1 MYGNEEKSRCI
12 IQSALFVALLAVGG
26 WIAIPL
32 GPVPF
37 TLQSLFVLLAGAVM
51 GRRGAIPVAIYL
63 VLGAMNLPVFHN
75 GLAGI
80 GVLLGPSGGF
90 LLGFVPAAYCVGIGY
105 ELGRTST
112 KIASLC
118 VGTVVIYGC
127 GVAWLMISTG
137 MELWGAV
144 LIGVVPFLIGDA
156 IKIAAAFAIAEKIS

>member
-1 MYGNEEKSRCI
+1 MYGDEKKSRCI

-51 GRRGAIPVAIYL
+51 GRRGAVPVAIYL

-90 LLGFVPAAYCVGIGY
+90 ALGFIPAAYCVGIGY
-105 ELGRTST
+105 EIGRAST
-112 KIASLC
+112 KIAGLC
-118 VGTVVIYGC
+118 IGTVVIYSC
-127 GVAWLMISTG
+127 GVGWLMVSTG
-137 MELWGAV
+137 MALWGAILV
-144 LIGVVPFLIGDA
+144 GVAPFVIGDA
-156 IKIAAAFAIAEKIS
+156 IKIAAAYVIADRLS

>member
-1 MYGNEEKSRCI
+1 MYGDEEKSRSI
-12 IQSALFVALLAVGG
+12 IQSALFVALLAVSG

-63 VLGAMNLPVFHN
+63 TLGVMNLPVFHN

-105 ELGRTST
+105 EQGKTWT
-112 KIASLC
+112 KITGLC
-118 VGTVVIYGC
+118 VGMILIYGC
-127 GVAWLMISTG
+127 GLAWLMISTG
-137 MELWGAV
+137 MELWGALLV
-144 LIGVVPFLIGDA
+144 GVIPFLIGDA
-156 IKIAAAFAIAEKIS
+156 IKIVAAYAIADKLS